1 MSSFAILVDSGTD
14 VPVFYQKRYPIYT
27 IPLSIIY
34 PEKVYADRVD
44 IQPEDIYAR
53 FPTEI
58 PKTSLPSGEA
68 IEQILYRIRQ
78 DGYREVLVVTISSGL
93 SGTLQSIRLMADEHP
108 EFTFDWV
115 DSKSIGV
122 GAGMQAMLAARCG
135 AEGMEMKQAAELA
148 RRAAERTRV
157 LFCIPTLE
165 YLRKG
170 GRIGLVSS
178 FLGTKLGLKPVI
190 TCNQDGI
197 YETLT
202 KARGWERAIH
212 AAVQHATESAKGCSR
227 YCLAVA
233 HGNSEEEGL
242 RLLERMK
249 QALPHAQEVF
259 FGQIS
264 PALVVHTGPGL
275 LGIGVQRLD

>member
-14 VPVFYQKRYPIYT
+14 VPASYQADYPIYT
-27 IPLSIIY
+27 APLSILY
-34 PEKVYADRVD
+34 PEGVYADRVD
-44 IQPEDIYAR
+44 FQPEQIYAR
-53 FPTEI
+53 LPGEI
-58 PKTSLPSGEA
+58 PKTSLPSGES
-68 IEQILYRIRQ
+68 IEKMLRRIYEDGFRQ
-78 DGYREVLVVTISSGL
+78 VLVVTISSGL
-93 SGTLQSIRLMADEHP
+93 SGTFQTIRLIAGDHP
-108 EFTFDWV
+108 ELTFEWV
-115 DSKSIGV
+115 DSKSIGA
-122 GAGMQAMLAARCG
+122 GAGLQVMLAARCG
-135 AEGMEMKQAAELA
+135 AAGMDLRQAAQIT
-148 RRAAERTRV
+148 RRAAARTRT

-165 YLRKG
+165 YLRRG

-190 TCNQDGI
+190 TCNQDGV
-197 YETLT
+197 YETLA
-202 KARGWERAIH
+202 KARGWERAVG
-212 AAVQHATESAKGCSR
+212 AAVQHAVEAAKGCTR

-233 HGNSEEEGL
+233 HGDNETEGR

-249 QALPHAQEVF
+249 RALPQAQEVT